1 MLLYLLIYCSS
12 ETLEL
17 VDQKRRC
24 KCSGDD
30 DTYVSLKREVQKEIR
45 KDKNKHINSLC
56 EELEGYNNTGNMRK
70 LFGAVKSL
78 SKKFTA
84 QLTVIKDSN
93 GSLLTEKDQVLA
105 RWKEYCADLYTN
117 KEDHAQ
123 IIYSEREPPPL
134 KSEVAWALGRTVYL
148 TVDPFITS
156 RLVWLTG

>member
-24 KCSGDD
+24 KCSGDN
-30 DTYVSLKREVQKEIR
+30 DTYASLKREVQKEIR

-84 QLTVIKDSN
+84 QLSHKR
-93 GSLLTEKDQVLA
+93 QQ
-105 RWKEYCADLYTN
+105 W
-117 KEDHAQ
+117 Q
-123 IIYSEREPPPL
+123 F
-134 KSEVAWALGRTVYL
+134 
-148 TVDPFITS
+148 VD
-156 RLVWLTG
+156 